1 MIPDTLRMQIDQWL
15 DGDLSLAEEALLK
28 EQLETLPEAVEFFS
42 DRALLHSMLSKSA
55 LIAFPEL
62 DVLLETSVSGV
73 PADTP
78 LIPARGGII
87 PTWLWAPFATAICLL
102 LISLFFLPTVFA
114 NPVGLVRKTLAEYR
128 STIDR
133 CYIVKVE
140 GEGRLRRSRLKGR
153 IVPTDSKLWVRGKSF
168 VQIFD
173 SSDNTLIWGRDEQ
186 GSVWFTIAGKSAA
199 VFEADRVPDALQELC
214 DLRTLDM
221 ATLLESLL
229 RDYQLEYAERIDGIH
244 TIIANPLA
252 KVSHTKYGTVEIEI
266 DAPSRLVR
274 RVTLDRLKE
283 DRVVAVISFSL
294 DDIQQREA
302 TFYDVQTHLAGNAD
316 LLGEGSKLGDRLEL
330 LKEFL
335 QKLRSPQ
342 SAKSNGVSEQ
352 VK

>member
-1 MIPDTLRMQIDQWL
+1 
-15 DGDLSLAEEALLK
+15 
-28 EQLETLPEAVEFFS
+28 
-42 DRALLHSMLSKSA
+42 
-55 LIAFPEL
+55 
-62 DVLLETSVSGV
+62 
-73 PADTP
+73 
-78 LIPARGGII
+78 
-87 PTWLWAPFATAICLL
+87 LL

-114 NPVGLVRKTLAEYR
+114 NPAGLVRKTLAEYR

-294 DDIQQREA
+294 DDIQLREA

-316 LLGEGSKLGDRLEL
+316 LLGEGSRLGDRLEL

-342 SAKSNGVSEQ
+342 SAKNNGVSEQ